1 MSNDPAATAPTQIE
15 DGLDRR
21 KLFLISIIALA
32 TAGMSFSLRGEVSTD
47 LEREFL
53 APIDAAKSGA
63 MLGSVL
69 GISFLG
75 FAFTIAIGSPLL
87 DVLGM
92 GRLLLLSAL
101 CFLGGGALIESTPRD
116 AGAYNWLWAGC
127 LVTGMGWGLVE
138 TVTNPLIATL
148 FPRDKTHKLNVL
160 HAWWPGGIII
170 GGLLGLGISKIEGV
184 GWQIKYATVFL
195 PALVYG
201 AMCLGT
207 RFPKTERAA
216 AGVAT
221 GTMFAQLGR
230 PLFIVFFFA
239 MFLTAAAELAPGQ
252 WVNFSLTRTVGMSG
266 IWLLVYVS
274 GIMFV
279 MRHFAGTVA
288 HRISPVGVLWV
299 SCLLSAVGLV
309 VLSRADS
316 PITALLAATVWG
328 TGVCF
333 LWPTMLAAASERFPK
348 GGALLMGL
356 MGTAG
361 TISIWF
367 FLPKMGAIYDHVK
380 VALANGDLPGKPV
393 ALMFT
398 AIGDGL
404 GAIVGRASSLSVG
417 DDSAFRAL
425 DAAAKTDPAK
435 QAQLDTIL
443 AEASSTSFEAMAIL
457 PAMLLVVFGVIWVI
471 DRSRGGYKPEVLTRA
486 P

>member
-1 MSNDPAATAPTQIE
+1 MNRTTNVDPTRIA

-32 TAGMSFSLRGEVSTD
+32 TAGISFSLRGEISTD

-53 APIDAAKSGA
+53 APIDAARSGA

-92 GRLLLLSAL
+92 GRLLMLSAL
-101 CFLGGGALIESTPRD
+101 CFLVGGGLIETTPKNFS
-116 AGAYNWLWAGC
+116 AYNWLWAGC

-148 FPRDKTHKLNVL
+148 FPKDKTHKLNVL

-170 GGLLGLGISKIEGV
+170 GGLIGLGISKIDGL
-184 GWQIKYATVFL
+184 GWQVKYAAVFL
-195 PALVYG
+195 PALAYG
-201 AMCLGT
+201 AMCMGT
-207 RFPKTERAA
+207 RFPKTERVA
-216 AGVAT
+216 AGIPT
-221 GTMFAQLGR
+221 STMFGQLGR

-239 MFLTAAAELAPGQ
+239 MFLTAASELAPGQ
-252 WVNFSLTRTVGMSG
+252 WVNFSLSRTVGMSG

-288 HRISPVGVLWV
+288 HRLSPVGVLWV
-299 SCLLSAVGLV
+299 SCLLAAIGLV
-309 VLSRADS
+309 VLSKANS
-316 PITALLAATVWG
+316 PITAVLAATVWG

-333 LWPTMLAAASERFPK
+333 MWPTMLAAASERFPK

-361 TISIWF
+361 TLSIWF

-380 VALANGDLPGKPV
+380 VALANGLQPANPV
-393 ALMFT
+393 SLMFT
-398 AIGDGL
+398 AIGDGF
-404 GAIVGRASSLSVG
+404 GAIVGMPSRLSIG
-417 DDSAFRAL
+417 DDGAFRAL
-425 DAAAKTDPAK
+425 DAAAKSGDAAK
-435 QAQLDTIL
+435 VKLDGIL
-443 AEASSTSFEAMAIL
+443 AQAASTSFEAMAIL
-457 PAMLLVVFGVIWVI
+457 PALLLIVFGAIWAW
-471 DRSRGGYKPEVLTRA
+471 DRSRGGYRPEVLA
-486 P
+486 NPV